1 MRHPVATPNLRNRA
15 GRDAGSAYLVTLLVL
30 VVLTMLALAL
40 TFATQ
45 TEMLVGSNERV
56 IQRAFYA
63 AESALHLGVAKTLE
77 NRDKCPFELQVQ
89 DVPDGKRGSLVEA
102 NLEVDTV
109 YPVADPPC
117 EYCQIN
123 DEYEY
128 SSNAYYKVNHAL
140 SVRGVLVG
148 PNGEVVARKAI
159 TDMIDVQPWDDNLIP
174 ICAVDPFAIR

>member
-1 MRHPVATPNLRNRA
+1 MRTVTRPSSASRRRRA
-15 GRDAGSAYLVTLLVL
+15 DGSAYLVTLLAL

-45 TEMLVGSNERV
+45 TEMLVGANERV
-56 IQRAFYA
+56 LQRTFYA
-63 AESALHLGVAKTLE
+63 AESAVHLGVAQTLE
-77 NRDKCPFELQVQ
+77 NRDKCPFVLRMQDVPPGEKGWLVQAELQV
-89 DVPDGKRGSLVEA
+89 
-102 NLEVDTV
+102 DTI

-140 SVRGVLVG
+140 SVRGLLVG
-148 PNGEVVARKAI
+148 ANGDVAARKAI
-159 TDMIDVQPWDDNLIP
+159 TDMIDVQPWDDNLVP
-174 ICAVDPFAIR
+174 ICAVDPFTR